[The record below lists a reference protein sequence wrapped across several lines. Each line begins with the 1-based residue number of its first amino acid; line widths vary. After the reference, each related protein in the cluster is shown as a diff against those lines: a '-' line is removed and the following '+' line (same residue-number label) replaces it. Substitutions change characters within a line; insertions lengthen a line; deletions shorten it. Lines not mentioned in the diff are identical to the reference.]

1 MDQKPIDKS
10 DNKMYSFGYTALVTR
25 DNEDWINKFTN
36 EIFEIEDSFSN
47 LLLPYEDQR
56 QIEIKTKPPFYK
68 YLINYL
74 LWIYQKKLGIDKKDI
89 GEKAAEIFA
98 AIENGENNDLLE
110 SLADYVYEDFSD
122 NGLSNKDQENF
133 DRLDFAKTM
142 KNKELKPINASAYV
156 RSGIKKDIL
165 ISSNLQRKKMLV
177 LSFGL
182 NMDLDTTNV
191 FLKKVLGE
199 EGLNFW
205 DEEEFLIYVCKKF
218 YDGRI
223 DEYFKLKEVYAN
235 VEAQPILSQDLVD
248 KEKTYEILDIFRE
261 FIEKSRDDDSLNI
274 EKILAA
280 YKYIS
285 QNKTRQRTIEERFIN
300 SYKNVES
307 KLAYDIISSK
317 DKFVD
322 FAIDNSNSESEYSY
336 VNDDALIFR
345 GDDIEYKEEY
355 KIRIYPNLGK
365 TVKIKKGDE
374 FFGELLKTNMAV
386 GRDSW
391 AQSLGNL
398 DAKGKGDFIIKADKN
413 YQIKAEDYLQMDIR
427 VNSDEPFE
435 KNPKSKFI
443 YHKEGA
449 RIEEDLIDPI
459 YYGLNEENLNPY
471 GKNYY
476 EAFIN
481 CKIKASETPIEFC
494 DIIKYGKKKFM
505 VLDNYPRLN
514 YLEITAYGPVKK
526 AKLEDI
532 DHNSKAKFTFW
543 SDNEDIARVEF
554 VSYAIKTSYKE
565 NMLSYLYN
573 KKALT
578 AFNTKYLEKL
588 DLGSKKYEDF
598 YQMLKGNKITQT
610 YLSKLGSKKDSLSP
624 DRIKFINILFLESIL
639 DAEERYASFTDEEKI
654 QKVPAHARKASY
666 IRFMNYE
673 LSKVGMYEYN
683 LSNSYEDLLARIA
696 CTNEALET
704 YRQVWGLYDLIEM
717 AKKEKDKKGKANE

>member
-1 MDQKPIDKS
+1 MDQTPRDKS
-10 DNKMYSFGYTALVTR
+10 HNMMYTFGYTALVNK

-56 QIEIKTKPPFYK
+56 QIEIKSKPPFYK
-68 YLINYL
+68 YIINYL
-74 LWIYQKKLGIDKKDI
+74 MWKYQDKLGIDKKDI
-89 GEKAAEIFA
+89 EAKASEVFS
-98 AIENGENNDLLE
+98 AIENCEKNDLLE
-110 SLADYVYEDFSD
+110 DLAGYVYEDFCE
-122 NGLSNKDQENF
+122 NGLSNKDQDNF
-133 DRLDFAKTM
+133 DRLDFAKTK
-142 KNKELKPINASAYV
+142 KNDQLKPIKASAYV

-165 ISSNLQRKKMLV
+165 ISTNLQRKKMLV

-199 EGLNFW
+199 EGLDFW
-205 DEEEFLIYVCKKF
+205 DEEEFLIYICKKF
-218 YDGRI
+218 YDGRV
-223 DEYFKLKEVYAN
+223 DEYFKLKEIYTS

-248 KEKTYEILDIFRE
+248 KEKTQEILDIFRE
-261 FIEKSRDDDSLNI
+261 FIEKSRDDDFLNI
-274 EKILAA
+274 EKVLGA
-280 YKYIS
+280 YKYVS
-285 QNKTRQRTIEERFIN
+285 QNKARQRSIEKRFLN

-317 DKFVD
+317 DKFED
-322 FAIDNSNSESEYSY
+322 FDLDDSNPKSDYSL
-336 VNDDALIFR
+336 VKDDALIFR

-355 KIRIYPNLGK
+355 KIRIYPKLGK
-365 TVKIKKGDE
+365 TVNIKKGEE
-374 FFGELLKTNMAV
+374 FFGKALKTNRTD

-391 AQSLGNL
+391 TQSVGNL
-398 DAKGKGDFIIKADKN
+398 GSKAKGDFIIKADEN

-427 VNSDEPFE
+427 VNSEVPFE
-435 KNPKSKFI
+435 KNPKNKFI
-443 YHKEGA
+443 YHKEDSGVY
-449 RIEEDLIDPI
+449 EDLIDPI
-459 YYGLNEENLNPY
+459 YYGLNEENLNPH

-476 EAFIN
+476 EALIN
-481 CKIKASETPIEFC
+481 FKIKVSENPIEFC
-494 DIIKYGKKKFM
+494 DMIQYGDQKFM

-532 DHNSKAKFTFW
+532 DHKNKAKFDFW
-543 SDNEDIARVEF
+543 SDNEDIARIEF
-554 VSYAIKTSYKE
+554 VSFAIKTSYKE

-578 AFNTKYLEKL
+578 AFNPKYLEKL
-588 DLGSKKYEDF
+588 DLGSQKYEDF
-598 YQMLKGNKITQT
+598 YQMLKGNKITPT
-610 YLSKLGSKKDSLSP
+610 YLSKLGSKKDFLSP

-639 DAEERYASFTDEEKI
+639 DAEERYSSFTDEEKI

-673 LSKVGMYEYN
+673 LKKVGMYEYN

-717 AKKEKDKKGKANE
+717 AKKENDKKGKVNE